1 MKKFLGIIFLV
12 FLMSSSAEFTFAKHM
27 RSKIP
32 ELKIKEFDK
41 WSHDKLKKWERK
53 CDFENSCVYKFKN
66 KKKIRKIDSNIVD
79 LSKETLD
86 FIKSCFYNKTPLL
99 INNHFFLLH
108 KNLGCYIYLDNFCLK
123 LF

>member
-41 WSHDKLKKWERK
+41 WSHDKLKK
-53 CDFENSCVYKFKN
+53 
-66 KKKIRKIDSNIVD
+66 
-79 LSKETLD
+79 
-86 FIKSCFYNKTPLL
+86 
-99 INNHFFLLH
+99 
-108 KNLGCYIYLDNFCLK
+108 
-123 LF
+123 

>member
-41 WSHDKLKKWERK
+41 WSHDKLKKWEKK
-53 CDFENSCVYKFKN
+53 CDRENICIYKFKN
-66 KKKIRKIDSNIVD
+66 KKN
-79 LSKETLD
+79 
-86 FIKSCFYNKTPLL
+86 
-99 INNHFFLLH
+99 
-108 KNLGCYIYLDNFCLK
+108 
-123 LF
+123 